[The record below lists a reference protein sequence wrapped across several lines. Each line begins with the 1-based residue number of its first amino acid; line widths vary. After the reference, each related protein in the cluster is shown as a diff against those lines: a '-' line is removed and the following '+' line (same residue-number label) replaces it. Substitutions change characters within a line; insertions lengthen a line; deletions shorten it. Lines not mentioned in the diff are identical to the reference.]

1 MLGPSRQSTRLVN
14 SGLLSFFLPM
24 DQVKKKVLLDLFASP
39 MTVLPIAGG
48 LSAWMLSWAIDG
60 SMLLNLGGLV
70 GVLGGCGLLATRLI
84 IGLDKITERAY
95 EYLHE
100 QEREDQEE
108 KLDRLRSRLCRDN
121 DPRTQTYLRTLR
133 DLYDGLQEDVAS
145 GKLTRRA
152 GIVLGQVDKL
162 FQAAVK
168 HFEHSYHL
176 WKTEK
181 HLSGAAR
188 QNLNDEREQVIQEV
202 KETVEHLGRTIE
214 QFHSFR
220 VKENEAELAKLRE
233 ELDETMQVA
242 RRAEERVAALDDERA
257 YSEEDY
263 E

>member
-1 MLGPSRQSTRLVN
+1 
-14 SGLLSFFLPM
+14 M

-39 MTVLPIAGG
+39 LTVLPVAGG

-60 SMLLNLGGLV
+60 SLWLNLGGLV
-70 GVLGGCGLLATRLI
+70 GVLGGLGLLATRLI
-84 IGLDKITERAY
+84 FGLEQITARAH
-95 EYLHE
+95 EYQHQQQREE
-100 QEREDQEE
+100 QED
-108 KLDRLRSRLCRDN
+108 KLDRLRSQLRRDD

-168 HFEHSYHL
+168 HLEHSYHL
-176 WKTEK
+176 WKTAK
-181 HLSGAAR
+181 RLSGSAR
-188 QNLNDEREQVIQEV
+188 QKLNDEREQVIQEV
-202 KETVEHLGRTIE
+202 KETVEHLSKAIE

-220 VKENEAELAKLRE
+220 VQENEAELAKLRE
-233 ELDETMQVA
+233 ELDATMQVA
-242 RRAEERVAALDDERA
+242 RRAEERVAELDDERA
-257 YSEEDY
+257 YSEEDF